1 VNLFLFFL
9 SFLSGTKMSTHIEKM
24 IRLNSFRHQGRRAR
38 MKEQVERAAIFL
50 LRLHGFFLSASLATL
65 AIFQPRPIIR

>member
-1 VNLFLFFL
+1 VNLFLSFFL

-50 LRLHGFFLSASLATL
+50 LRLASSSPLHL
-65 AIFQPRPIIR
+65 PLWPFSSHDPL